1 MTAESTRTFGGIGW
15 NIWRAFIGIAYL
27 AAAVFNTVYTLP
39 RSDQLDGYAEGAWF
53 QFLEDFMRDVFMPN
67 GDLFMILVIA
77 FEVAVAVLILSRGSY
92 VDAGVVA
99 SVLWVVAVLP
109 FLAWPYLITNLVLA
123 LMQGVIL
130 LRRYETAIWDPLTN
144 RFRSNQ
150 PTPPKPPARTGADDR
165 EKESIGATRSHERSG

>member
-1 MTAESTRTFGGIGW
+1 MTTASTRTVGGIGW

-39 RSDQLDGYAEGAWF
+39 RSDQLDGYADGAWF
-53 QFLEDFMRDVFMPN
+53 PFLGDFMRDVFMPN

-77 FEVAVAVLILSRGSY
+77 FEVAVAVLILGRGSS

-99 SVLWVVAVLP
+99 SVLWVLAVLP

-123 LMQGVIL
+123 LTQGVIL
-130 LRRYETAIWDPLTN
+130 FRRYDTAIWEPITN
-144 RFRSNQ
+144 RFGSNQ
-150 PTPPKPPARTGADDR
+150 TTALEPIGSSSEGNSD
-165 EKESIGATRSHERSG
+165 EESIGAAPSSRSG

>member
-39 RSDQLDGYAEGAWF
+39 RSDQLDGYADGAWF
-53 QFLEDFMRDVFMPN
+53 PFLGDFMRDVFMPN

-92 VDAGVVA
+92 VDAGVIA

-130 LRRYETAIWDPLTN
+130 LRRYDTAWEPLTN

-150 PTPPKPPARTGADDR
+150 PTAPDPAARTGEDDR
-165 EKESIGATRSHERSG
+165 EKESIGATRSRERSG

>member
-53 QFLEDFMRDVFMPN
+53 PFLEDFMRDVFMPN

-99 SVLWVVAVLP
+99 SVLWVLAVLP

-123 LMQGVIL
+123 LVQGVIL
-130 LRRYETAIWDPLTN
+130 VRRYDTAIWDSLTN

-150 PTPPKPPARTGADDR
+150 PTALEPTGRRGEDLS
-165 EKESIGATRSHERSG
+165 EKEAIGAPGRHSRSG